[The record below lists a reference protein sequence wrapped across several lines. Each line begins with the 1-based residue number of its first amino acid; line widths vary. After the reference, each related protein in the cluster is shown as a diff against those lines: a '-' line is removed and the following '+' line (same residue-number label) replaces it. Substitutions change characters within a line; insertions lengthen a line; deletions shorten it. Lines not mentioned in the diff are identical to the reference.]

1 MTATLAPPAPSRLE
15 SPHHPLT
22 FWLIAAQFAI
32 FGVTFAMLVAPQ
44 GTVDA
49 GLGGGWGVR
58 LPHHAQFAGRGGAIH
73 GNLAPEWCRQRAHAA
88 HGTTIQRLKMPI
100 HGSLWCY
107 QKRHTA
113 VNKTDFHPLL
123 GPIGLDVVVRATAE
137 KDPWDATNYLG
148 GIADVLQEKTNVRI
162 SLEHLG
168 DLSTVALYRNDRQI
182 REIHYRQ
189 EYGEV
194 PAYRVRIWPLP
205 NV

>member
-1 MTATLAPPAPSRLE
+1 MTEIILEVDGFPPAKNEALSMFGEKHSHASRVL
-15 SPHHPLT
+15 
-22 FWLIAAQFAI
+22 
-32 FGVTFAMLVAPQ
+32 
-44 GTVDA
+44 
-49 GLGGGWGVR
+49 R
-58 LPHHAQFAGRGGAIH
+58 LLREA
-73 GNLAPEWCRQRAHAA
+73 
-88 HGTTIQRLKMPI
+88 
-100 HGSLWCY
+100 
-107 QKRHTA
+107 HTA

-123 GPIGLDVVVRATAE
+123 GPIGLNVVVRATAE

-148 GIADVLQEKTNVRI
+148 GIADILQEKTNVRI

-194 PAYRVRIWPLP
+194 PAYRVRIWSLP